1 MFKRFGAV
9 ICVSIVVILFFCTVS
24 KGKTALAASDVKE
37 EIMKISDERERAL
50 ETGDVAA
57 LDRIDADDIVY
68 SNWRGV
74 TMTKAQHLA
83 EIKSKE
89 LTVRTMKH
97 TDVQIVVHGNTGI
110 VSGTSATS
118 VVYKGNSPV
127 GTRRFVNVFAKENGR
142 WQCVVHFEAP
152 VMQ

>member
-1 MFKRFGAV
+1 MLKRFGTV
-9 ICVSIVVILFFCTVS
+9 VGVSTVLILCLCTASRV
-24 KGKTALAASDVKE
+24 KAALADSTAKE

-57 LDRIDADDIVY
+57 LGRIDADDIVY

-74 TMTKAQHLA
+74 IMTKAQHMA

-89 LTVRTMKH
+89 LTVHTMKH
-97 TDVQIVVHGNTGI
+97 ADVQIAVHGNTGI
-110 VSGTSATS
+110 VSGTSATR

-127 GTRRFVNVFAKENGR
+127 GARRFVNVFAKENGR
-142 WQCVVHFEAP
+142 WQCVVHFESP
-152 VMQ
+152 VM